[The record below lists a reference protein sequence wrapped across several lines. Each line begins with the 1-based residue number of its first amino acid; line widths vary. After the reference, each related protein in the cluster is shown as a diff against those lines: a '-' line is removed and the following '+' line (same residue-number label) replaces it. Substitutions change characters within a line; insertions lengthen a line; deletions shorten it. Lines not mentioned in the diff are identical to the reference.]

1 LNTFFPGEKTNIFQ
15 AIDDGFDVW
24 MGNFRGTKYSK
35 GHVNTTPGYNETFD
49 YWNFTY
55 AQLGLFDVPAFVD
68 KVYQENGNEKLY
80 MVNTSLATAVSTY
93 ALATS
98 LEEDFFEPRVH
109 KIIQLAPCSGVVD
122 ISYFTDGVE
131 VGVDMLVGLLQ
142 AGIFYIGGS
151 DWSAKLPSICATVSE
166 DICRAL
172 TAAGLGEAVSL
183 LMNIHFI

>member
-1 LNTFFPGEKTNIFQ
+1 MKTNLFQ

-24 MGNFRGTKYSK
+24 MGNFRGTKYSR
-35 GHVNTTPGYNETFD
+35 GHVNTTPGYNESFD

-68 KVYQENGNEKLY
+68 KVYQENGNEKMY
-80 MVNTSLATAVSTY
+80 MVNTSLGTAVSTY

-109 KIIQLAPCSGVVD
+109 KVIQLAPCSGVVD

-131 VGVDMLVGLLQ
+131 VGVELLLGLVQ
-142 AGIFYIGGS
+142 AGIYYIGGS
-151 DWSAKLPSICATVSE
+151 DWSTKLELICATQSE
-166 DICRAL
+166 DTCRAL
-172 TAAGLGEAVSL
+172 TAAGEGEAVSL
-183 LMNIHFI
+183 MQNIHFV